1 MADTILTKLADLI
14 DPEVMADMISAK
26 IPDKIRV
33 APFAKVDD
41 TLAGVPGD
49 TITVPS
55 YGYIGD
61 AEDVAEGVDVDIN
74 KMSTKDKKYKIKK
87 AMKGVGLTDE
97 AVLSGYGNPV
107 GEANAQ
113 LALSIAAKIDNDCME
128 ALQGATLVYDGIA
141 AAIKYSGVVDAI
153 DVFNEEINSD
163 KVMFINPKQMATL
176 RKDADFISADK
187 YQAGVAVTG
196 EIGKI
201 ANTRVV
207 ASRKVPSI
215 EYEKDNSTGT
225 IEIVADATAETSTQ
239 KHLATIQPHCAAA
252 LVVGDKVKAA
262 AAYYACPIV
271 KLNEDSE
278 TEDDVPALTIYR
290 KRNINVE
297 TERKPRNR
305 STEITADEFYVAALT
320 NEAKVVLA
328 KFKK

>member
-14 DPEVMADMISAK
+14 NPEVMADMISAK

-128 ALQGATLVYDGIA
+128 ALQGATLVYDGTA
-141 AAIKYSGVVDAI
+141 VAIKYSGVV
-153 DVFNEEINSD
+153 EINSD

-225 IEIVADATAETSTQ
+225 IEIVDDATTETATK

-252 LVVGDKVKAA
+252 LVVGDKVKAAA